1 MVECPRVRQ
10 FLELWCNGRADD
22 TANLCVGGGEQH
34 DGVGIAGTG
43 EDLVVVG
50 LGELDDV
57 AGAALALQLEQLA
70 GVERE
75 HGVDEVEQEQ
85 VRLHRCVAVWM
96 WLTEHCVCIYP
107 VEVVLLAVV
116 LVVLK

>member
-1 MVECPRVRQ
+1 
-10 FLELWCNGRADD
+10 
-22 TANLCVGGGEQH
+22 
-34 DGVGIAGTG
+34 
-43 EDLVVVG
+43 
-50 LGELDDV
+50 
-57 AGAALALQLEQLA
+57 
-70 GVERE
+70 
-75 HGVDEVEQEQ
+75 VDEVEQEQ